1 MTKISA
7 SEVNMLRKKTGAGL
21 MDCKKALT
29 EAEGDFEKATD
40 ILRKKG
46 QKIAA
51 KRGERDAK
59 EGYVIAKTNEELKR
73 GAILILN
80 CETDFVAKNEEFTN
94 YANAIIDLALSKGIK
109 SIDSILEESIN
120 DESVKD
126 GITNLVGKIGE
137 KIELSQLHTID
148 SDQVIAYNH
157 PGNRLASLVGL
168 NVNKGD
174 DGETV
179 GKDVAMQIAAMNPVA
194 LDRDGVD
201 KSIIEREMEIGME
214 QARQEG
220 KPEAI
225 LEKIATGKLNKFY
238 KENTLLNQEFIKDN
252 KKTIKQLLSEIDSS
266 LTITE
271 FCRQSLS

>member
-7 SEVNMLRKKTGAGL
+7 SDVNMLRKKTGAGL
-21 MDCKKALT
+21 MDCKNALT
-29 EAEGDFEKATD
+29 EAQGDFEKATD
-40 ILRKKG
+40 LLRKKG
-46 QKIAA
+46 QKVAEN
-51 KRGERDAK
+51 RGDRDAK
-59 EGYVIAKTNEELKR
+59 EGYVVAKTTEDSKK
-73 GAILILN
+73 GAIIILN
-80 CETDFVAKNEEFTN
+80 CETDFVAKNEEFIG
-94 YANAIIDLALSKGIK
+94 YANSILELTLSKDNT
-109 SIDSILEESIN
+109 SLDSILGETVN
-120 DESVKD
+120 GASVKD
-126 GITNLVGKIGE
+126 GITDLVGKIGE
-137 KIELSQLHTID
+137 KIEISQLQTIE
-148 SDQVIAYNH
+148 SEQVVAYNH

-168 NVNKGD
+168 NIAKGE
-174 DGETV
+174 DGEAA

-201 KSIIEREMEIGME
+201 KTIIEREMEIGME

-225 LEKIATGKLNKFY
+225 IEKIATGKLNKFY

-252 KKTIKQLLSEIDSS
+252 KKTIKQYLSELDGS

>member
-7 SEVNMLRKKTGAGL
+7 SDVNMLRKKTGAGL
-21 MDCKKALT
+21 MDCKNALT
-29 EAEGDFEKATD
+29 EAQGDFEKATD
-40 ILRKKG
+40 LLRKKG
-46 QKIAA
+46 QKVAE

-59 EGYVIAKTNEELKR
+59 EGYVVAKTTEDSKK
-73 GAILILN
+73 GAIIILN
-80 CETDFVAKNEEFTN
+80 CETDFVAKNEEFIG
-94 YANAIIDLALSKGIK
+94 YANSILELTLSKDNT
-109 SIDSILEESIN
+109 SLDSILGETVN
-120 DESVKD
+120 GASVKD
-126 GITNLVGKIGE
+126 GITDLVGKIGE
-137 KIELSQLHTID
+137 KIEISQLQTIE
-148 SDQVIAYNH
+148 SEQVVAYNH

-168 NVNKGD
+168 NIAKGE
-174 DGETV
+174 DGEAA

-201 KSIIEREMEIGME
+201 KTIIEREMEIGME

-225 LEKIATGKLNKFY
+225 IEKIATGKLNKFY

-252 KKTIKQLLSEIDSS
+252 KKTIKQYLSEVDGS

>member
-7 SEVNMLRKKTGAGL
+7 SDVNMLRKKTGAGL
-21 MDCKKALT
+21 MDCKNALT
-29 EAEGDFEKATD
+29 EAQGDFEKATD
-40 ILRKKG
+40 LLRKKG
-46 QKIAA
+46 QKVAE

-59 EGYVIAKTNEELKR
+59 EGYVVAKTTEDSKK
-73 GAILILN
+73 GAIIILN
-80 CETDFVAKNEEFTN
+80 CETDFVAKNEEFIG
-94 YANAIIDLALSKGIK
+94 YANSILELALSKDNT
-109 SIDSILEESIN
+109 SLDSIQGETVN
-120 DESVKD
+120 GASVKD
-126 GITNLVGKIGE
+126 GITDLVGKIGE
-137 KIELSQLHTID
+137 KIEISQLQTIE
-148 SDQVIAYNH
+148 SEQVVAYNH

-168 NVNKGD
+168 NIAKGE
-174 DGETV
+174 DGEAA

-201 KSIIEREMEIGME
+201 KTIIEREMEIGME

-225 LEKIATGKLNKFY
+225 IEKIATGKLNKFY

-252 KKTIKQLLSEIDSS
+252 KKTIKQYLSEVDDS
-266 LTITE
+266 LTITK